1 MLNRT
6 SERIAEYVRSEL
18 GLTLPISLEK
28 LKEGIEKAQG
38 RCIEIQGL
46 PEDAKYRI
54 LNQENLKFEILYAKE
69 QPKESQLFAI
79 TRELGKVLLDAGD

>member
-1 MLNRT
+1 MTNRT
-6 SERIAEYVRSEL
+6 SEKIAEYVRSEL

-54 LNQENLKFEILYAKE
+54 LNQENLKFEISYTKE
-69 QPKESQLFAI
+69 QPEESKLFAVA
-79 TRELGKVLLDAGD
+79 REFGKVLLS